1 MAGVE
6 PELLECLAKQ
16 HAAALVLYARQ
27 WCGTPED
34 VVQEAFLKLVVQKT
48 PPDKP
53 VPWLYRVVRNAALA
67 ASRADRR
74 RRHHETIAATRA
86 PAWFVDSD
94 LAGLDASAT
103 TAALQS
109 LPPTQSEVVVAR
121 IWGGLTFEQIGEAV
135 GCSAATAYRS
145 YVAGLSALR
154 EKLGVPCPNRPTIT
168 TGETPVPPDKTG
180 ETPVPPS

>member
-1 MAGVE
+1 MTGVE
-6 PELLECLAKQ
+6 PELLERLARK

-48 PPDKP
+48 PPDSP

-67 ASRADRR
+67 ASRAERR
-74 RRHHETIAATRA
+74 RRRHETIAAARA
-86 PAWFVDSD
+86 PVWFVDSD
-94 LAGLDASAT
+94 LAGLDAAAT
-103 TAALQS
+103 TAALRS
-109 LPPTQSEVVVAR
+109 LPPQQSEVLVAR

-135 GCSAATAYRS
+135 GCSAPTAYRT

-154 EKLGVPCPNRPTIT
+154 EKMGVPCPNQPSTT
-168 TGETPVPPDKTG
+168 TGKTPI
-180 ETPVPPS
+180 PPS